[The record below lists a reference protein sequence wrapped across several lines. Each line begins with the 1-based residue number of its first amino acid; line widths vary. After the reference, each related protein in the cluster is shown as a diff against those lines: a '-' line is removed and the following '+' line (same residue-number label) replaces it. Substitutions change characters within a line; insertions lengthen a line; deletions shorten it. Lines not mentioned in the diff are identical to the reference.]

1 MSVYGG
7 TEYELQPERD
17 GNQNQHPASANG
29 HDPGQFAELNNITR
43 NHLAKLECGLK
54 KPSIELLVTFSENT
68 GRSLDYLITG
78 KNTALPEIKGQLREL
93 IESLSRLERQ
103 I

>member
-1 MSVYGG
+1 MRMKKQINIEIGEQVK
-7 TEYELQPERD
+7 LARERVKLT
-17 GNQNQHPASANG
+17 QE
-29 HDPGQFAELNNITR
+29 QFAELNNITR

-68 GRSLDYLITG
+68 GRSLDYLVTG
-78 KNTALPEIKGQLREL
+78 KSVALSEIKGQLREL

>member
-1 MSVYGG
+1 MNFNSKETGIRISILRQQMG
-7 TEYELQPERD
+7 MTQE
-17 GNQNQHPASANG
+17 
-29 HDPGQFAELNNITR
+29 QFAELNNITR

-78 KNTALPEIKGQLREL
+78 RNAGMPEIKGQLREL
-93 IESLSRLERQ
+93 IDSLARLEQ
-103 I
+103 QL

>member
-1 MSVYGG
+1 MNFKPKETGIRISILRQQMGM
-7 TEYELQPERD
+7 TQE
-17 GNQNQHPASANG
+17 
-29 HDPGQFAELNNITR
+29 QFAELNNITR

-78 KNTALPEIKGQLREL
+78 TNAGLPEIKGQLQEL
-93 IESLSRLERQ
+93 IDSLSHLERQ
-103 I
+103 L

>member
-1 MSVYGG
+1 MNFNPKETGIRISILRQQMGM
-7 TEYELQPERD
+7 TQE
-17 GNQNQHPASANG
+17 
-29 HDPGQFAELNNITR
+29 QFAELNNITR

-78 KNTALPEIKGQLREL
+78 RNAGMPEIKGQLREL
-93 IESLSRLERQ
+93 IDSLSRLERQ
-103 I
+103 L